1 MSFILDALRKSEHAR
16 QRQTGPG
23 LAEVPVA
30 APKSKTNV
38 WATAAVA
45 LLVVNLLAVG
55 VLLLRRA
62 QQQDSTAAAAAVATG
77 NTPAA
82 APAPVSPAAGPGA
95 PNATTAANPTLV
107 VPPPAAAQT
116 PAITQSAQ
124 APSPRPASNDAK
136 SRNPLADEVGTADGG
151 GYEPSL
157 QSAAAAVPAGPPA
170 VVSNAAGAKRGSVVY
185 APVPEAADAPYAAPP
200 AAPAAQPAAAPARD
214 TLPGAD
220 VLSASDFVLLHG
232 NGVKDPARI
241 AEMVRLTRQM
251 DGYRPMPIVFN
262 EDDHYGFEAEPNN
275 MTAAVGSYAS
285 WGLFDFRREG
295 EGFPEGFQSVPV
307 DWRISSARKKAFFQ
321 KVKEITGY

>member
-62 QQQDSTAAAAAVATG
+62 QQQDSTAAATAVATG

-82 APAPVSPAAGPGA
+82 VPASASPAAGPGA
-95 PNATTAANPTLV
+95 PTAATAANPTLV
-107 VPPPAAAQT
+107 APPPAAAQT

-124 APSPRPASNDAK
+124 APSPRPAANDAK
-136 SRNPLADEVGTADGG
+136 SRNPLADEVGGADDG

-220 VLSASDFVLLHG
+220 ELTARGSLPALHLDLHVYATQPQQRFIFV
-232 NGVKDPARI
+232 NSRK
-241 AEMVRLTRQM
+241 
-251 DGYRPMPIVFN
+251 Y
-262 EDDHYGFEAEPNN
+262 
-275 MTAAVGSYAS
+275 
-285 WGLFDFRREG
+285 REG
-295 EGFPEGFQSVPV
+295 DTLAEGPV
-307 DWRISSARKKAFFQ
+307 VEQ
-321 KVKEITGY
+321 ITADGAVLNFRGSRFKLAND

>member
-82 APAPVSPAAGPGA
+82 APASAGPGA
-95 PNATTAANPTLV
+95 PNAATAANPTLV
-107 VPPPAAAQT
+107 APPPAAAQT

-124 APSPRPASNDAK
+124 VPSPRPAANDAK

-214 TLPGAD
+214 ALPGAD
-220 VLSASDFVLLHG
+220 ELTARGSLPALHLDLHVYATQPQQRFIFV
-232 NGVKDPARI
+232 NSRK
-241 AEMVRLTRQM
+241 
-251 DGYRPMPIVFN
+251 Y
-262 EDDHYGFEAEPNN
+262 
-275 MTAAVGSYAS
+275 
-285 WGLFDFRREG
+285 REG
-295 EGFPEGFQSVPV
+295 DTLAEGPV
-307 DWRISSARKKAFFQ
+307 IEQ
-321 KVKEITGY
+321 ITADGAVLNFRGSRFKLAND